1 MTASSNFGC
10 FSYWIAVE
18 IAKDNPEHTRNNQ
31 QQHSNMRYTNNN
43 NLKTQLMP
51 AGMGAHH
58 HITTPYHN
66 HILST
71 AHHHI
76 SGAAPISP
84 PSPTSEKKM
93 LQNAEEAHPDRPIG
107 YGAFGVVWAVTDPR
121 DGKRVALK
129 KLPNVFTN
137 VIAAKRVFREL
148 KMLQHYNHENVLKAL
163 DILQPPHISLFQE
176 IYLICELMQ
185 SDLHKIIVS
194 PQPLS
199 LDHVKVFLYQIL
211 RGLKYIHSSG
221 VIHRDI
227 KPGNLL
233 VNSNCCLKIC
243 DFGLARK
250 IDPLSRRHLT
260 QEVVTQYYRAPEL
273 LTGSKAYTSCID
285 TWSVGC
291 IFAELLSRRIL
302 FQASSPVVQIDLITD
317 LLGTPS
323 DAELKP
329 ACEPARR
336 HILSTPKKVPQLN
349 NLYRLNTHAPH
360 TAVYLLSQFLTWN
373 PEKRISISSALSH
386 PFLDEG
392 RLRYHTCM
400 CSCCYHARD
409 GSRVYCKD
417 LDPVC
422 DASFDASY
430 EDHLRN
436 TSDVKY
442 LIHNYI
448 MDHQQNNKVPLCINP
463 NSSAYKSFA
472 NSTVA
477 QPSELQSPVGWH

>member
-1 MTASSNFGC
+1 
-10 FSYWIAVE
+10 
-18 IAKDNPEHTRNNQ
+18 
-31 QQHSNMRYTNNN
+31 MRYTKNSSK
-43 NLKTQLMP
+43 NLEAQLIP
-51 AGMGAHH
+51 SVAPHH
-58 HITTPYHN
+58 LAPYHN

-71 AHHHI
+71 VHHTNSVHQQNHSTHHHNHHHHH
-76 SGAAPISP
+76 SSTVPPSP
-84 PSPTSEKKM
+84 PSPKDKCKGMSNGSTT
-93 LQNAEEAHPDRPIG
+93 NGVTNNNNGEEVQADRPIG

-129 KLPNVFTN
+129 KLPNVFSN

-148 KMLQHYNHENVLKAL
+148 KMLFHYRHENVLKSL
-163 DILQPPHISLFQE
+163 DILQPPHNISLFQE

-250 IDPLSRRHLT
+250 IDPNSRRNMTL
-260 QEVVTQYYRAPEL
+260 EVVTQYYRAPEL
-273 LTGSKAYTSCID
+273 LMGATSYTSAID

-302 FQASSPVVQIDLITD
+302 FQASSPVVQLDLIID
-317 LLGTPS
+317 LLGTPP
-323 DAELKP
+323 DTELKS

-336 HILSTPKKVPQLN
+336 HVLSQPRKVPQLN
-349 NLYRLNTHAPH
+349 SLYRLNSSAPPHAIH
-360 TAVYLLSQFLTWN
+360 LLSQFLTWS
-373 PEKRISISSALSH
+373 PDKRISIQAALEH
-386 PFLDEG
+386 RFLDEG

-400 CSCCYHARD
+400 CQCCYNNSRD
-409 GSRVYCKD
+409 GSRVYCSD
-417 LDPVC
+417 LDPICEVP
-422 DASFDASY
+422 FDASY
-430 EDHLRN
+430 EDHLRMR
-436 TSDVKY
+436 SIQDVKY
-442 LIHNYI
+442 MIHSYI

-463 NSSAYKSFA
+463 SSSAYKSFA

-477 QPSELQSPVGWH
+477 QPSELHSPAGW